1 MQETGQIMATL
12 AVYSSQKEKVGD
24 IDVSDAVFGIQ
35 PKIGV
40 LHEVVKWQLAK
51 RRSGTASTKT
61 RAEVRGGGRKPWR
74 QKGTGRARIG
84 SIRAPH
90 WRHGGVAHGPKPRDY
105 SYSLPKKVRK
115 LALKMALSDKVAS
128 DRIFVLRD
136 LGIEEIKTK
145 KFSEL
150 LKIFGC
156 EKAVVVTN
164 DRDEKVE
171 LSARNIP
178 GVKVLVERGLNVY
191 DLLKYEYLL
200 IEEKAIQ
207 NLNER
212 LR

>member
-1 MQETGQIMATL
+1 MATL

-24 IDVSDAVFGIQ
+24 IDLSDDVFGIE
-35 PKIGV
+35 PKVGV

-61 RAEVRGGGRKPWR
+61 RSEVRGGGRKPWR

-84 SIRAPH
+84 TIRSPH
-90 WRHGGVAHGPKPRDY
+90 WRHGGVAHGPRPRDY
-105 SYSLPKKVRK
+105 SYSLPKKVRR

-128 DRIFVLRD
+128 DRIYVLREF
-136 LGIEEIKTK
+136 GIEKIKTK
-145 KFSEL
+145 KVAEL
-150 LKIFGC
+150 LGVFGC
-156 EKAVVVTN
+156 EKAVVVTS

-178 GVKVLVERGLNVY
+178 GVKVLAEKGINVY

-200 IEEKAIQ
+200 IEEKAVQ
-207 NLNER
+207 NLDER
-212 LR
+212 LK

>member
-1 MQETGQIMATL
+1 MATL

>member
-1 MQETGQIMATL
+1 MATL

-24 IDVSDAVFGIQ
+24 IDVSDDVFGIE
-35 PKIGV
+35 PKVGV

-61 RAEVRGGGRKPWR
+61 RSEVRGGGRKPWR

-105 SYSLPKKVRK
+105 SYSLPKKVRR

-128 DRIFVLRD
+128 DRIFVLREF
-136 LGIEEIKTK
+136 GIEEIKTK
-145 KFSEL
+145 KVAEL
-150 LKIFGC
+150 LKAFGC
-156 EKAVVVTN
+156 NQAVVVTS

-178 GVKVLVERGLNVY
+178 GVKVLVEKGINVY

-200 IEEKAIQ
+200 IEEKAVQ
-207 NLNER
+207 NLDER
-212 LR
+212 LK

>member
-1 MQETGQIMATL
+1 MATL

-24 IDVSDAVFGIQ
+24 IDVSDAVFGVE
-35 PKIGV
+35 PKVGV

-61 RAEVRGGGRKPWR
+61 RAEVSGGGRKPWR
-74 QKGTGRARIG
+74 QKGTGRARVG
-84 SIRAPH
+84 SIRSPL

-105 SYSLPKKVRK
+105 SYSVPKKVRK

-128 DRIFVLRD
+128 DRIIVLRD
-136 LGIEEIKTK
+136 FGVDEIKTK
-145 KFSEL
+145 KVAKL
-150 LKIFGC
+150 LDLFGC
-156 EKAVVVTN
+156 SKAMMVTL
-164 DRDEKVE
+164 DRDNKIE

-178 GVKVLVERGLNVY
+178 GVKVLVEKGLNVY

-200 IEEKAIQ
+200 IEEKAVQ
-207 NLNER
+207 SLDER

>member
-1 MQETGQIMATL
+1 MATL

-24 IDVSDAVFGIQ
+24 IDVSDDVFGIE
-35 PKIGV
+35 PKVGV

-61 RAEVRGGGRKPWR
+61 RSEVRGGGRKPWR

-84 SIRAPH
+84 TIRAPH

-105 SYSLPKKVRK
+105 SYSLPKKVRR

-128 DRIFVLRD
+128 DRIFVLREF
-136 LGIEEIKTK
+136 GIEEIKTK
-145 KFSEL
+145 KVAEL
-150 LKIFGC
+150 LKAFGC
-156 EKAVVVTN
+156 NQAVVVTS

-178 GVKVLVERGLNVY
+178 GVKVLAEKGINVY

-200 IEEKAIQ
+200 IEEKAVQ
-207 NLNER
+207 NLDER
-212 LR
+212 LK

>member
-1 MQETGQIMATL
+1 MATL

-24 IDVSDAVFGIQ
+24 IDVSDDVFGIE
-35 PKIGV
+35 PKVGV

-61 RAEVRGGGRKPWR
+61 RSEVRGGGRKPWR

-105 SYSLPKKVRK
+105 SYSLPKKVRR

-128 DRIFVLRD
+128 DRIFVLREF
-136 LGIEEIKTK
+136 GIEEIKTK
-145 KFSEL
+145 KVAEL
-150 LKIFGC
+150 LKAFDC
-156 EKAVVVTN
+156 NQAVVVTS

-178 GVKVLVERGLNVY
+178 GVKVLAEKGINVY

-200 IEEKAIQ
+200 IEEKAVQ
-207 NLNER
+207 NLDER
-212 LR
+212 LK

>member
-1 MQETGQIMATL
+1 MATL

-24 IDVSDAVFGIQ
+24 IDVSDDVFGIE
-35 PKIGV
+35 PKVGV

-61 RAEVRGGGRKPWR
+61 RSEVRGGGRKPWR

-105 SYSLPKKVRK
+105 SYSLPKKVRR

-128 DRIFVLRD
+128 DRIFVLREF
-136 LGIEEIKTK
+136 GIEEIKTK
-145 KFSEL
+145 KVAEL
-150 LKIFGC
+150 LKAFGC
-156 EKAVVVTN
+156 NQAVVVTS

-178 GVKVLVERGLNVY
+178 GVKVLAEKGINVY

-200 IEEKAIQ
+200 IEEKAVQ
-207 NLNER
+207 NLDER
-212 LR
+212 LK

>member
-1 MQETGQIMATL
+1 MATL

-24 IDVSDAVFGIQ
+24 IDVSDAVFGIE

-51 RRSGTASTKT
+51 RRRGTASTKT
-61 RAEVRGGGRKPWR
+61 RSEVRGGGRKPWR
-74 QKGTGRARIG
+74 QKGTGRARVG
-84 SIRAPH
+84 TIRAPH

-128 DRIFVLRD
+128 DRIFVLKD

-145 KFSEL
+145 QVAQL
-150 LKIFGC
+150 LKAFGC
-156 EKAVVVTN
+156 DKAVVVTS

-178 GVKVLVERGLNVY
+178 GVKVLAEKGINVY

-200 IEEKAIQ
+200 IEEKAVQ
-207 NLNER
+207 NLDER
-212 LR
+212 LK